1 MGVIGLMGMMG
12 MLGVM
17 GIMGM
22 SDLDETVQHH
32 SGRIFVKYFVLWI

>member
-1 MGVIGLMGMMG
+1 MGMMGVIGLMGMMG
-12 MLGVM
+12 MLDV
-17 GIMGM
+17 MGM